1 MIPDVRMA
9 KRRKEQRGAAL
20 VEMLVVVPVFI
31 VLFAG
36 MIFLHRTVA
45 KTQRSMLAA
54 RREAWTTAMSGCAAN
69 GDGMP
74 QPGLTSDMSGA
85 PGSDASILAHVGF
98 ATGTASDVARVRVL
112 ASAAAPLAEA
122 RGIDFQSD
130 IHSKVIVICNAQT
143 QPGDL
148 PGVLKWF
155 WNSSGGNTIWGAV
168 FGGVH

>member
-1 MIPDVRMA
+1 
-9 KRRKEQRGAAL
+9 
-20 VEMLVVVPVFI
+20 MLVVVPVFI

-54 RREAWTTAMSGCAAN
+54 RREAWTSAMSGCAAN
-69 GDGMP
+69 GDAVP

-85 PGSDASILAHVGF
+85 PGSDASILANIGY
-98 ATGTASDVARVRVL
+98 ATGTAADVAHVKVL
-112 ASAAAPLAEA
+112 AAQAGPVAEA
-122 RGIDFQSD
+122 SGINFHSD
-130 IHSKVIVICNAQT
+130 IRSKVIVMCNAQT

-155 WNSSGGNTIWGAV
+155 WNTANGTALWGAV
-168 FGGVH
+168 FGGSH

>member
-1 MIPDVRMA
+1 MEARLA
-9 KRRKEQRGAAL
+9 TRREWQRGAAL

-54 RREAWTTAMSGCAAN
+54 RREAWKTAMSGCAAN
-69 GDGMP
+69 GEAMP
-74 QPGLTSDMSGA
+74 QPGLTSEMSGA
-85 PGSDASILAHVGF
+85 PGSDASILANLGF
-98 ATGTASDVARVRVL
+98 ATGTASDVAHVRVL
-112 ASAAAPLAEA
+112 AAQAAPVAEGS
-122 RGIDFQSD
+122 GIDFHSD
-130 IHSKVIVICNAQT
+130 IHSKVIVMCNART

-155 WNSSGGNTIWGAV
+155 WNGSNASAVWGEV
-168 FGGVH
+168 FGGAH

>member
-1 MIPDVRMA
+1 VISEPRLA
-9 KRRKEQRGAAL
+9 IQRKGERGAAL

-54 RREAWTTAMSGCAAN
+54 RREAWKSAMSGCAAN
-69 GDGMP
+69 GAAMP
-74 QPGLTSDMSGA
+74 QPNLTSDMSGA
-85 PGSDASILAHVGF
+85 PGSDVSILANFGK
-98 ATGTASDVARVRVL
+98 ATGTASDVAHVQVL
-112 ASAAAPLAEA
+112 AAGAAPVAEA
-122 RGIDFQSD
+122 RGIDFRSD
-130 IHSKVIVICNAQT
+130 IHSKVIVTCNAQT

-155 WNSSGGNTIWGAV
+155 FNTVGGNTFWSTVMGDT
-168 FGGVH
+168 H

>member
-1 MIPDVRMA
+1 MNSQAQKARS
-9 KRRKEQRGAAL
+9 RKGQRGAAL

-54 RREAWTTAMSGCAAN
+54 RLEAWKSAMSGCAAN
-69 GDGMP
+69 GDSMP
-74 QPGLTSDMSGA
+74 QPDLTSDMNGA
-85 PGSDASILAHVGF
+85 PGSDASILAKIGY
-98 ATGTASDVARVRVL
+98 ATGTASDVAHVRVL
-112 ASAAAPLAEA
+112 AAQAAPFAEA
-122 RGIDFQSD
+122 NGIDYHSS
-130 IHSKVIVICNAQT
+130 IHSKAVVMCNAQT

-155 WNSSGGNTIWGAV
+155 FNTANGNTLWSAI
-168 FGGVH
+168 FGGAH

>member
-1 MIPDVRMA
+1 MNFEMRGKM
-9 KRRKEQRGAAL
+9 RRTKQRGAAL

-54 RREAWTTAMSGCAAN
+54 RREAWTSAMSGCASN

-74 QPGLTSDMSGA
+74 QPGLSSDMSGA
-85 PGSDASILAHVGF
+85 PGSDASILSNVGY
-98 ATGTASDVARVRVL
+98 ATGTASDFAHVQVL
-112 ASAAAPLAEA
+112 AAGAAPVAEA
-122 RGIDFQSD
+122 SGLDFRSSV
-130 IHSKVIVICNAQT
+130 HSKVIVHCNAQT

-155 WNSSGGNTIWGAV
+155 WNTANGRQLWGAV
-168 FGGVH
+168 FGGAH